1 MGILTITSLLI
12 ITLSVLA
19 IVTVVLACV
28 RPDRNSND

>member
-19 IVTVVLACV
+19 IIVVVLACV
-28 RPDRNSND
+28 RPDRHPHD